1 MGRYS
6 AGRRAKDSRSIEA
19 IALQPNIDPYG
30 EKFTTATDSAMAARM
45 FEMVDT
51 LLDPQV
57 RLIAAPETYLSQYK
71 QVDSPGLYPVF
82 DTLRAF
88 SARNG
93 GLTVV
98 TGSSFVRYFYDESSV
113 TPTANRSRYGDF
125 WYDVY
130 NSAVQID
137 TQGMDRYE
145 KSKLVPGVECFPFRS
160 VLEGVLGDI
169 MIDMGGMAGSNVT
182 QDDREVFVSQGGTMR
197 LAPIICYEALFG
209 EFVAGYVRKG
219 ANALCVITNDG
230 WWGNTEGPSADALDR
245 SSAGHR
251 DTPSRDPL
259 GQYGRIGFPD
269 PRRTDHGGDPLRT
282 AGGAAGDAG
291 ACRAGADLLCPP
303 WGLHPPGGGMGG
315 CGVVAFFCASRQE
328 ETIKIL
334 Y

>member
-1 MGRYS
+1 M
-6 AGRRAKDSRSIEA
+6 
-19 IALQPNIDPYG
+19 
-30 EKFTTATDSAMAARM
+30 
-45 FEMVDT
+45 
-51 LLDPQV
+51 
-57 RLIAAPETYLSQYK
+57 
-71 QVDSPGLYPVF
+71 
-82 DTLRAF
+82 
-88 SARNG
+88 
-93 GLTVV
+93 V

-230 WWGNTEGPSADALDR
+230 WWGNDRRPSADALDR

-269 PRRTDHGGDPLRT
+269 PRRTDHGVIPYGQQGALRGTLVLAEREPTFYVRHGDYIPRWRYGWLRGCCFFLCFP
-282 AGGAAGDAG
+282 AGGNDKN
-291 ACRAGADLLCPP
+291 
-303 WGLHPPGGGMGG
+303 
-315 CGVVAFFCASRQE
+315 
-328 ETIKIL
+328 TIL
-334 Y
+334 AV